1 MDLQIL
7 RNYMNQHEA
16 EMLQDLKTLVR
27 IPSERMEAKPGMPY
41 GEPAAKVLEVAMDMI
56 SNYGFKV
63 KNYDNYVIAADFND
77 NEKKLDILAHLDVVP
92 AGEGWEI
99 TEPFEPK
106 IVDGKIYGRGTC
118 DDKGPAIAALYAMRA
133 LKELGVELPFS
144 ARLIL
149 GSDEE
154 CGSSDLEYY
163 YGIEKE
169 AEYTFSPDAEFPVI
183 NVEKGGM
190 RGVFSKEFDVV
201 SDGVRIVSVNA
212 GTKVNVV
219 PGKAKAVVAGM
230 SKDALVELAN
240 EVTEETKVTFE
251 FAEAD
256 DVIEI
261 TAVGNGAHAAH
272 PRGGNNALTAL
283 VVLLSRV
290 PVEST
295 EVHESFVFMNKVFP
309 HGDFYGNGIGI
320 AMEDE
325 ISGKLT
331 LSFTMFS
338 FDGTKMQ
345 GMFDCRAPL
354 CANDENARFVAR
366 DRLAEGGFVLADAP
380 MFPPHYV
387 PEDSPL
393 VKTLLDCYHDI
404 TGLPKKTIAIGG
416 GTYVHH
422 LKGGVA
428 FGCGREW
435 EDTHMHGA
443 DEFMDIAHMK
453 ECAVIFAEAIARLCS

>member
-7 RNYMNQHEA
+7 RDYMNQHEA
-16 EMLQDLKTLVR
+16 QMLEDLKTLIR

-41 GEPAAKVLEVAMDMI
+41 GEPAAKVLEAAMDMI
-56 SNYGFKV
+56 SGYGFKV

-92 AGEGWEI
+92 AGEGWTI

-133 LKELGVELPFS
+133 LKDLGVELPFS

-154 CGSSDLEYY
+154 CGSSDLRHY

-169 AEYTFSPDAEFPVI
+169 AEYTFSPDADFPVI

-190 RGVFSKEFDVV
+190 RGVFTKKV
-201 SDGVRIVSVNA
+201 SACTEGVRIVSVNA

-230 SKDALVELAN
+230 SKEALTVLADA
-240 EVTEETKVTFE
+240 VTKETGVVFE
-251 FAEAD
+251 ISD
-256 DVIEI
+256 GLEI
-261 TAVGNGAHAAH
+261 TAVGVGAHAAH
-272 PRGGNNALTAL
+272 PSSGNNALTAL
-283 VVLLSRV
+283 ILLLSRI

-295 EVHESFVFMNKVFP
+295 EVHDAFTFINKVYP
-309 HGDFYGNGIGI
+309 HGDWLGEALGI
-320 AMEDE
+320 AQTDE
-325 ISGKLT
+325 ISGELT

-338 FDGTKMQ
+338 FDGVKMQ
-345 GMFDCRAPL
+345 GTFDCRAPL

-366 DRLAEGGFVLADAP
+366 DKLAEGGFVMEDTP

-387 PEDSPL
+387 AEDSPL
-393 VKTLLDCYHDI
+393 VQTLLDCYHDV

-435 EDTHMHGA
+435 EDTRMHGA

-453 ECAVIFAEAIARLCS
+453 ECAVIFAEAIERLCSC